1 MVNNGGKG
9 VLFGQAALPMQI
21 YVFILK
27 WTNYILGI

>member
-21 YVFILK
+21 YVLFLK
-27 WTNYILGI
+27 WANYILEI